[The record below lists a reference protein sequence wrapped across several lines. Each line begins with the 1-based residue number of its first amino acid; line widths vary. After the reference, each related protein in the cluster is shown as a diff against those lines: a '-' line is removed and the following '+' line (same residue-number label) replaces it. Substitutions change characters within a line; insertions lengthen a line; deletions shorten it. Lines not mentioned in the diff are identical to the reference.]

1 MLHGKGFQQV
11 YNLAGGIKAWKDEV
25 AVGPEDSGMFLFEGD
40 VSAEDV
46 IITGF
51 GLEMGLRDF
60 YLAMK
65 DKVQTDEAVQLF
77 EKLAEV
83 EIIHQ
88 EQLLEIYKKLVGTT
102 LCLEDFQKKIVEPA
116 MEGGLTTEQ
125 YLSRYDFD
133 LDKEL
138 DILSLAMAIEVQ
150 ALDLYLR
157 AAKSIAGSGAR
168 EALGIIADEERRHIG
183 MLGRYIDQHKELV

>member
-1 MLHGKGFQQV
+1 MLHGKGFQEV
-11 YNLAGGIKAWKDEV
+11 YNLAGGIKAWKKEV
-25 AVGPEDSGMFLFEGD
+25 AVGPEDSGMYLFEGD
-40 VSAEDV
+40 ATAEEV

-60 YLAMK
+60 YVSMK
-65 DKVQTDEAVQLF
+65 DKVQSDEAVKLF

-83 EIIHQ
+83 EVVHQ
-88 EQLLEIYKKLVGTT
+88 EQLVEIYRKLVGHT
-102 LCLEDFQKKIVEPA
+102 LTLEEFQKKVVEPA

-125 YLSRYDFD
+125 YVSRYDFD
-133 LDKEL
+133 LEKEL

-157 AAKSIAGSGAR
+157 AADSSEDSDAR
-168 EALGIIADEERRHIG
+168 EALSTIADEERKHIG
-183 MLGRYIDQHKELV
+183 MLGKYIDQHKELG